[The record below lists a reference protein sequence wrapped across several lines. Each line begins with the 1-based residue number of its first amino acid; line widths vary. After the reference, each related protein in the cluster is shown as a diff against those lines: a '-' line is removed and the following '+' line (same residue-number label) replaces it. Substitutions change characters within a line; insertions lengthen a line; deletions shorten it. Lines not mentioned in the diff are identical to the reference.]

1 MIEDFQREM
10 NKYKKNKWVKKMN
23 KIFQDLKMEIE
34 TTRIN
39 WENSGEHNLRKGNRK

>member
-10 NKYKKNKWVKKMN
+10 NKYKKNKRVKKMN

-34 TTRIN
+34 TRIN
-39 WENSGEHNLRKGNRK
+39 WENSGEQNLRKGNRK